1 TAKIIAHYY
10 VLLTKTIIYE
20 TSFDSSAYFCLITF
34 CNPNGEHF
42 EYLREYD
49 GYLIRDNGTIKFVN
63 NFYQPLLVTSDSN
76 FSYYYRLNDGM
87 SNVQVEAGE
96 FECADMV
103 YYVTNADDIQLPG
116 SNNYLYADGIG
127 LKYDTTSFVSQD
139 IHTI

>member
-1 TAKIIAHYY
+1 MKR
-10 VLLTKTIIYE
+10 LLILVPI
-20 TSFDSSAYFCLITF
+20 FALITF
-34 CNPNGEHF
+34 CNANGEHF

-116 SNNYLYADGIG
+116 SNNIFMPMG
-127 LKYDTTSFVSQD
+127 LV
-139 IHTI
+139 